1 MLTWLSSPVPGMTA
15 GNQSSAHFYPN
26 RASVVNQ
33 GKRSLWWQMH
43 ISTRASMR
51 EPCGHQ
57 PGRHRWGC

>member
-33 GKRSLWWQMH
+33 GKRSVWWQMH

-51 EPCGHQ
+51 RNHPEPQ
-57 PGRHRWGC
+57 